1 MPELDLYDL
10 PIGTRVRIKD
20 DPPGQADGWIFI
32 ERMRQYLGQF
42 ATITEHKR
50 RGYGIDIGEAGWGWS
65 PEFFTVVSLPHQPT
79 VDPTE
84 FLSLLH
90 P

>member
-1 MPELDLYDL
+1 MPELDRYDL
-10 PIGTRVRIKD
+10 PIGTRIRIKD
-20 DPPGQADGWIFI
+20 DPPDRADGWIFV

-42 ATITEHKR
+42 ATITEIKHQ
-50 RGYGIDIGEAGWGWS
+50 GYGIDISNPIWGWS
-65 PEFFTVVSLPHQPT
+65 PEFFTVVSLPHPPAI
-79 VDPTE
+79 DPTE